1 MTESLDG
8 GGAEE
13 DPIRHL
19 GPFARTVLPVFQA
32 LAALLLATAVVVTS
46 FQVISRFGFNRPYPW
61 AEEVGRYL
69 FVWTVYTGFL
79 VAIVKGTHIR
89 VTFLVDRLPI
99 LATAILDAVLRLVA
113 IATFSWVAW
122 LGYGLALRNLRRS
135 FFTIPDMTLVW
146 LYAAVPGA
154 MGLAATI
161 LILEPVVDR
170 LIRWRRGPES

>member
-1 MTESLDG
+1 MTESPVG
-8 GGAEE
+8 GEAEE
-13 DPIRHL
+13 DVLRHL
-19 GPFARTVLPVFQA
+19 GPFARKVLPIFQT
-32 LAALLLATAVVVTS
+32 LAALLLATAVMVTS

-89 VTFLVDRLPI
+89 VTFVVDRVPR
-99 LATAILDAVLRLVA
+99 LATEILDAVLRLVA
-113 IATFSWVAW
+113 IVTFSWVAW
-122 LGYGLALRNLRRS
+122 LGYGLALRNMRRS

-146 LYAAVPGA
+146 LYAAVPAA
-154 MGLAATI
+154 MVLAAAF

-170 LIRWRRGPES
+170 VIRWRRGPES